1 MAFEDIDVIKP
12 KAATASKVPPDGVLV
27 QARHLGRKNGG
38 TVQFI
43 RLVIGSKL
51 AKAISLVMPECRL
64 RLAFS
69 TGSDAGLIQVSV
81 DNTTGKFLAK
91 RSNKGD
97 YALTINAATADGLF
111 ALSFDTF
118 TRSPVEA
125 LRPENGK
132 PPHFVFKASDGM
144 LAAD

>member
-43 RLVIGSKL
+43 RLVIGAKL

-64 RLAFS
+64 RLAFG
-69 TGSDAGLIQVSV
+69 TGSDAGLI
-81 DNTTGKFLAK
+81 
-91 RSNKGD
+91 
-97 YALTINAATADGLF
+97 
-111 ALSFDTF
+111 
-118 TRSPVEA
+118 
-125 LRPENGK
+125 
-132 PPHFVFKASDGM
+132 
-144 LAAD
+144 